1 MMTDW
6 TMGPVGAAKRGWIVG
21 VGAAIRKIGMGRGTR
36 VQGVPD
42 GLREDVGLARGEKP
56 KGWWEYR

>member
-6 TMGPVGAAKRGWIVG
+6 TMGPVGVAKSGWIAG
-21 VGAAIRKIGMGRGTR
+21 VGAAIRKIGAGRPTR

-42 GLREDVGLARGEKP
+42 GLREDVGLVHEEKP
-56 KGWWEYR
+56 KAWWEYR